1 MLTLSK
7 TLLGTTAFFVLSPA
21 AMANDIAPWTP
32 AQGSGEAEISFTR
45 QEATLFNPGDA
56 EAPLP
61 DELSLNTIA
70 LSLSYGLSN
79 RLAADV
85 QVGYAKSK
93 FPVVMGLAPQGG
105 LDGLTDIQIG
115 LRYKV
120 LDELDGAPMTVTLG
134 VAGIIDGG
142 YDTGALSA
150 IGDGGSGGQAA
161 LAVGRS
167 IGPISLSGDIGYR
180 TRSNDIPNEIFG
192 AVNASVSP
200 VSGVSVYGGVSFVDS
215 TSGIDIGAAG
225 FTPARFPEVEED
237 YKLWTVGASASIFG
251 SSSVNLGYGQKFDG
265 RNTAQSEFF
274 RAGLGFAF

>member
-1 MLTLSK
+1 MRNLNKALLATSAFLTFS
-7 TLLGTTAFFVLSPA
+7 SA

-32 AQGSGEAEISFTR
+32 AQGGGEAEISYNR
-45 QEATLFNPGDA
+45 QEATLFNPGEA
-56 EAPLP
+56 EASLP
-61 DELSLNTIA
+61 DTLSLDTVA

-93 FPVVMGLAPQGG
+93 FPVVPGLAPQGG

-120 LDELDGAPMTVTLG
+120 LDELDGAPLTVTVG
-134 VAGIIDGG
+134 VAGIIAGG

-161 LAVGRS
+161 LAVGRT

-180 TRSNDIPNEIFG
+180 TRSNDIPNELFG

-200 VSGVSVYGGVSFVDS
+200 VSGVSVYGGVAFVDS
-215 TSGIDIGAAG
+215 TSGIDIGSAG

-237 YKLWTVGASASIFG
+237 YKLWSVGASASIFG
-251 SSSVNLGYGQKFDG
+251 GNSLNLSYGQKFDG